1 MTTPRP
7 WTPEEDETLR
17 RLHSEGSSL
26 HSIAKSLKRSP
37 SATSRRAKTLELS
50 FDRSKT
56 EAATQAAVVDAK
68 ARQVSLEQDLLGD
81 VEQARLRL
89 SQVETPRDFQAIG
102 QGFDAVVRAYANF
115 KRTIPDDGGLQEAKG
130 IIGRIVF
137 ALEITLLHE
146 GDLPL
151 MNPVGYAN
159 PATGK
164 VEVAHT
170 YAEAWH
176 LHQQQVRALALK
188 GQTR

>member
-1 MTTPRP
+1 
-7 WTPEEDETLR
+7 
-17 RLHSEGSSL
+17 
-26 HSIAKSLKRSP
+26 
-37 SATSRRAKTLELS
+37 
-50 FDRSKT
+50 
-56 EAATQAAVVDAK
+56 VVAAK

-81 VEQARLRL
+81 VEQVRLKL
-89 SQVETPRDFQAIG
+89 SEVRTMRDFQAFG
-102 QGFDAVVRAYANF
+102 QGLDATVRAYANF
-115 KRTIPDDGGLQEAKG
+115 KRTIPDDGGAGEARG
-130 IIGRIVF
+130 LIGRIVF

-170 YAEAWH
+170 YAEAWN

-188 GQTR
+188 GQAR